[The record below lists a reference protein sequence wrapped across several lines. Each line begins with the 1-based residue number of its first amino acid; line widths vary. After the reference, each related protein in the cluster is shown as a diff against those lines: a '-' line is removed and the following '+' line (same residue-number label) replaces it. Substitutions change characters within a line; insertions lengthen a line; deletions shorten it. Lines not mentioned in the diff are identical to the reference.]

1 MNQCGHS
8 VLLILLAIC
17 GWQPAL
23 CAEEW
28 PAHDALDASYQ
39 TLLQQQGVVG
49 FNVGVVVDGVSVFAE
64 AYGVAELGTNKR
76 LAPASVFHWASVSK
90 PLVAVA
96 ILQLAENGQLSL
108 DDPVTEHVPYFSMA
122 DPRAKDITLRQ
133 LLTHTAG
140 MPDVEDYQWDQPQH
154 DPEALWRWIKEQTD
168 RELLFAPGTDR
179 QYSNIGFELLGL
191 VIEMVAEESFEDY
204 MAAHLF
210 VPMQMRTSSFI
221 ASEIPSELRVKGH
234 VGAPERQLAAHYPY
248 NRRHAPSSTL
258 NSSIVDM
265 ANFAMAML
273 NGGAFG
279 SARILSPESMKEM
292 WSSAWSWPEDPKRLS
307 GLGWNL
313 GIPWGGIFAASH
325 GGQDDGFRSFLYLAP
340 ARGVGIFMVSNDENA
355 PVQLIMRAALEAAF
369 PVEAQMLSDG
379 SAQAG
384 GG

>member
-1 MNQCGHS
+1 MNLPNRCALS
-8 VLLILLAIC
+8 LVLIIS
-17 GWQPAL
+17 GWQPVSADS
-23 CAEEW
+23 AW
-28 PAHDALDASYQ
+28 PPHQALDARYVA
-39 TLLQQQGVVG
+39 LLQQKRVVG
-49 FNVGVVVDGVSVFAE
+49 FNVGIVADGGLVFAE
-64 AYGVAELGTNKR
+64 AYGVAELGTDKK
-76 LAPASVFHWASVSK
+76 LAPDSVLHWASVSK

-96 ILQLAENGQLSL
+96 IMQLAEAGKLSL

-292 WSSAWSWPEDPKRLS
+292 WSSAWSWPEDPNRLS